1 MVFKRG
7 KNLVVWIEANIF
19 VNEGTQNEVL
29 LNLIKPLV
37 QRLRSEFGIKAYHF
51 LHEPNNEIRFRVLTF
66 RTRVEK
72 IKGLIDN
79 LQSREQVR
87 EVRYPE
93 TPYQGE
99 REAFGGDGWRT
110 TYKFLEAGSDFALD
124 LIDPNA
130 RKGSHFNRVAFSHY
144 FLNQSGFNQ
153 LQEANFHAT
162 ASIERMATFTLTQ
175 LKTLEGKMT
184 QLESRIQ
191 ALEERQQTT

>member
-1 MVFKRG
+1 MGR
-7 KNLVVWIEANIF
+7 NMVVWIEANIF

-37 QRLRSEFGIKAYHF
+37 QRLRSGFRIEAYHF
-51 LHEPNNEIRFRVLTF
+51 LHEPNNEIRFRVLTN
-66 RTRVEK
+66 RTRVET

-99 REAFGGDGWRT
+99 RHSFGEDGWKT

-130 RKGSHFNRVAFSHY
+130 RKGSHFNRIAFSHY
-144 FLNQSGFNQ
+144 FLNQTGFNQ
-153 LQEANFHAT
+153 LQEASFHLK
-162 ASIERMATFTLTQ
+162 ASIERMLTIMHQ
-175 LKTLEGKMT
+175 SYIRPINEKIT
-184 QLESRIQ
+184 QLEARIQ
-191 ALEERQQTT
+191 ALEEPQST

>member
-1 MVFKRG
+1 M
-7 KNLVVWIEANIF
+7 VVWIEANIF

-37 QRLRSEFGIKAYHF
+37 QRLRSEFRIKAYHF
-51 LHEPNNEIRFRVLTF
+51 LHEPNNEIRFRVLTT

-79 LQSREQVR
+79 LQSREQIR

-99 REAFGGDGWRT
+99 REAFGEDGWRT

-124 LIDPNA
+124 LIDQNV
-130 RKGSHFNRVAFSHY
+130 RKGSKFNRVAFSHY
-144 FLNQSGFNQ
+144 LLNQTGFGQ
-153 LQEANFHAT
+153 LAEANFHAT
-162 ASIERMATFTLTQ
+162 LSIERMVTWALTE
-175 LKTLEGKMT
+175 LKKLERKVT
-184 QLESRIQ
+184 EKTNQLEARIQ
-191 ALEERQQTT
+191 AVEEQQQSSTQA